1 MNESYYLNIF
11 LWKFVIKENM
21 IYIWKKFPREI
32 IEEDDVTESG
42 FNHKKRRL

>member
-1 MNESYYLNIF
+1 
-11 LWKFVIKENM
+11 M
-21 IYIWKKFPREI
+21 IYTWKKFPREI